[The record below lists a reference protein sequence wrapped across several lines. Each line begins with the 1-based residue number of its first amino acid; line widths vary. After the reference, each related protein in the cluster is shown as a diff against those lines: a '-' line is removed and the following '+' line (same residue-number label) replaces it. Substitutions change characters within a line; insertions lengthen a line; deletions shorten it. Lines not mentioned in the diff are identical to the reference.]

1 MKRLNNSTTIIISMF
16 LGIIAGVLLKDKAV
30 IFAPLGDIF
39 LKLISMLIIPL
50 VFFNIILGAISLGK
64 TKSVGK
70 IGFLTLGYYLFTSS
84 IAVVIGIG
92 AGYIFNPGVG
102 VIVPTSLLAKEGAY
116 AGINSG
122 LDFWGTIINII
133 PDNPF
138 KSLIDGNILQIIFF
152 SLFFGLSLSKVPDE
166 RQKPI
171 INLLEIVNESLINM
185 IEKILLLAP
194 IGVFAL
200 MANSIALFGINI
212 LLLVTKLFLVFSL
225 ALGLIHFIMLPGF
238 VRLFTG
244 ISPLKFIKKTAPA
257 QILAFSTASSMATL
271 PLNTECCKKLGVQSS
286 TASFVLPLGA
296 TVNMNGNAMLYG
308 LVTMF
313 FAQMFGV
320 ELGTNEY
327 VAIVLTSVL
336 GAIGTAGVPG
346 PSLLVVAVLVAAG
359 VPVIALPL
367 VFGIDRIMDMMRT
380 STNILGDASC
390 AVIMESILKKEK
402 EVL

>member
-102 VIVPTSLLAKEGAY
+102 VIVPTSLLAKEGVY

-138 KSLIDGNILQIIFF
+138 KSLIDGNILQIIFHY
-152 SLFFGLSLSKVPDE
+152 
-166 RQKPI
+166 
-171 INLLEIVNESLINM
+171 
-185 IEKILLLAP
+185 
-194 IGVFAL
+194 
-200 MANSIALFGINI
+200 
-212 LLLVTKLFLVFSL
+212 FLVYL
-225 ALGLIHFIMLPGF
+225 YLKCLI
-238 VRLFTG
+238 
-244 ISPLKFIKKTAPA
+244 KDKN
-257 QILAFSTASSMATL
+257 Q
-271 PLNTECCKKLGVQSS
+271 
-286 TASFVLPLGA
+286 
-296 TVNMNGNAMLYG
+296 
-308 LVTMF
+308 
-313 FAQMFGV
+313 
-320 ELGTNEY
+320 
-327 VAIVLTSVL
+327 
-336 GAIGTAGVPG
+336 
-346 PSLLVVAVLVAAG
+346 LL
-359 VPVIALPL
+359 I
-367 VFGIDRIMDMMRT
+367 F
-380 STNILGDASC
+380 
-390 AVIMESILKKEK
+390 
-402 EVL
+402 

>member
-1 MKRLNNSTTIIISMF
+1 MKKLSNSTTIIISMF
-16 LGIIAGVLLKDKAV
+16 LGIIAGIFLKDKAV

-39 LKLISMLIIPL
+39 LKLITMLIVPL

-64 TKSVGK
+64 TKSAGK
-70 IGFLTLGYYLFTSS
+70 VGFLTLGYYLLTSC
-84 IAVVIGIG
+84 IAVIIGIG

-102 VIVPTSLLAKEGAY
+102 VVIPASLLAKEGAY
-116 AGINSG
+116 AGANTG
-122 LDFWGTIINII
+122 LDFWETIINII

-138 KSLIDGNILQIIFF
+138 KALIEGNILQIIFF
-152 SLFFGLSLSKVPDE
+152 SLFFGLCLSKVSDE
-166 RQKPI
+166 KQKPI
-171 INLLEIVNESLINM
+171 ISLLETVNEALIKM

-212 LLLVTKLFLVFSL
+212 LLLVTKLFFVFTL
-225 ALGLIHFIMLPGF
+225 ALGSIHFIMLPGF
-238 VRLFTG
+238 VKLFTG
-244 ISPLKFIKKTAPA
+244 ISPIKFIKKTAPA
-257 QILAFSTASSMATL
+257 QILAFSTAS
-271 PLNTECCKKLGVQSS
+271 
-286 TASFVLPLGA
+286 FILPLGA

-320 ELGTNEY
+320 DLGPSEY
-327 VAIVLTSVL
+327 IAIILTSVL
-336 GAIGTAGVPG
+336 GAVGTAGVPG
-346 PSLLVVAVLVAAG
+346 PSLLVVAVLASAG

-390 AVIMESILKKEK
+390 AVIMESILNKEK
-402 EVL
+402 EVA

>member
-1 MKRLNNSTTIIISMF
+1 MKKLSNSTTIIISMF
-16 LGIIAGVLLKDKAV
+16 LGIIAGIFLQEKAAV
-30 IFAPLGDIF
+30 FAPLGDLF
-39 LKLISMLIIPL
+39 LKLITMLIVPL
-50 VFFNIILGAISLGK
+50 VFFNIILGAVSLGK
-64 TKSVGK
+64 TKSAGK
-70 IGFLTLGYYLFTSS
+70 VGFLTLGYYLLTSC

-102 VIVPTSLLAKEGAY
+102 VIVPASLLAKEGAY
-116 AGINSG
+116 ASASSG
-122 LDFWGTIINII
+122 LDFWGTILNII

-152 SLFFGLSLSKVPDE
+152 SLFFGLCLSKVSE
-166 RQKPI
+166 EKQKPI
-171 INLLEIVNESLINM
+171 VDILETVNETLIKM

-194 IGVFAL
+194 LGVFAL

-225 ALGLIHFIMLPGF
+225 ALGLIHFGMLPSL
-238 VRLFTG
+238 VKIFTG
-244 ISPLKFIKKTAPA
+244 ISPIKFIKETAPA

-271 PLNTECCKKLGVQSS
+271 PVNTECCKKLGVQNS
-286 TASFVLPLGA
+286 TASFILPLGA

-313 FAQMFGV
+313 FAQMFSV
-320 ELGTNEY
+320 NLGPSEY

-336 GAIGTAGVPG
+336 GAVGTAGVPG
-346 PSLLVVAVLVAAG
+346 PSLLVVAVLAAAG

-390 AVIMESILKKEK
+390 AVIMETILNKTKKP
-402 EVL
+402 